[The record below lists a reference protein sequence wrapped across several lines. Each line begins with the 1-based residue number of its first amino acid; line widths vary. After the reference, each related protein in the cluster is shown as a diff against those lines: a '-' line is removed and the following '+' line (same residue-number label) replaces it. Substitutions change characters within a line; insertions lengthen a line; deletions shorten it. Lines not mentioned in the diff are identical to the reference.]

1 MLEEKKEVIG
11 IDTCM
16 AESRMSSGAGCE
28 KKRGKRQDPAAA
40 RKEAGLEQ
48 PGFGLWLHCPLGRK
62 NWHCCFC

>member
-16 AESRMSSGAGCE
+16 AESRMSSGAECE

-40 RKEAGLEQ
+40 RKERQDLSNLGLDC
-48 PGFGLWLHCPLGRK
+48 GFIAH
-62 NWHCCFC
+62 